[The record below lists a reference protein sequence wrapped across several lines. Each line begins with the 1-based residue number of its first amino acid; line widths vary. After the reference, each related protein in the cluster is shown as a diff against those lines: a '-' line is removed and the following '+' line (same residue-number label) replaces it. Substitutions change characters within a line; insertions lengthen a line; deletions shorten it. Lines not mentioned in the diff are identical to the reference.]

1 MKDNNEKSSTYLS
14 IVDFFYEVGILQQIQ
29 RSGIPFLGS
38 GKQSIAEHIFRTVV
52 IGYQLSKLAN
62 ADTTKVLLM
71 CLFHDLEETRTGDL
85 NYLQQKYV
93 KPKEKKALSDILQNL
108 PSKDEIMAIISE
120 YERQETLESKLAKD
134 SDTLELILFLKENLD
149 KGNEQANFWIQNAQ
163 KRLKTEIGK
172 NLFKQIMKRKYY
184 HWWQEINND
193 WVNGNKTW

>member
-29 RSGIPFLGS
+29 RSGTPFLGS

-93 KPKEKKALSDILQNL
+93 KPDDKKALYDILQNL
-108 PSKDEIMAIISE
+108 PSKNEIMAIISE
-120 YERQETLESKLAKD
+120 YEKQETLESKLAKD

-184 HWWQEINND
+184 QWWQKINND